1 MTILPIL
8 TGQKKGRACDWA
20 LEGKGG
26 TGSSRMRGR
35 MRKRRVCRQRMEEEE
50 EKPGWT
56 RTPWMGETASSKGSY
71 SWRIR

>member
-1 MTILPIL
+1 
-8 TGQKKGRACDWA
+8 
-20 LEGKGG
+20 
-26 TGSSRMRGR
+26 
-35 MRKRRVCRQRMEEEE
+35 MEEEE